1 MEVALQK
8 SAGKHSVCVA
18 APHVHY
24 SSPSAASFLHTR
36 SWHGLEQ
43 QLGQTEIT
51 MATEGISG
59 VAAGYSHEPSTKK

>member
-8 SAGKHSVCVA
+8 SAGKHTVCVTT
-18 APHVHY
+18 PRVHY
-24 SSPSAASFLHTR
+24 PSPPAASFLHTR
-36 SWHGLEQ
+36 LWHGLEQ
-43 QLGQTEIT
+43 QLGQTEVT